1 MMYKKKL
8 IIILISISLL
18 TNLPL
23 LSDEKVFIVFDV
35 NDQIITNIDVEKESK
50 YLISLNDQLKK
61 LNPKRILDISKESAL
76 REKIKEIE
84 LLKYFDLEVKNPLI
98 EKYIENFYLRLKLN
112 NKSELSSLLDSY
124 GLSMEY
130 VQKKINIEIT
140 WNQLIY
146 EKYIDQVNI
155 DINKLKKKISKN
167 KSKAKKKK
175 YLLSE
180 IIFETD
186 NQKNLDNKV
195 IKINESIKEI
205 GFKNTANIYSVSDTA
220 KFGGE
225 IGWVEEERLSK
236 KIKQELNKLN
246 INENT
251 LPFQTGGSFM
261 ILKIDN
267 IKYEEKIINEKIQLE
282 KNIQFET
289 DKQLERF
296 SKIYYNRLKINTAIN
311 ES

>member
-8 IIILISISLL
+8 VIILISISLL

-167 KSKAKKKK
+167 KSTAKKKK

>member
-1 MMYKKKL
+1 MYKKKL
-8 IIILISISLL
+8 VTILISISLL

-61 LNPKRILDISKESAL
+61 LNPKKILDISKESAL

-84 LLKYFDLEVKNPLI
+84 LLKYFDLEAKNPLI

-130 VQKKINIEIT
+130 VQKKINIELT

-155 DINKLKKKISKN
+155 DIDKLKNKISKN
-167 KSKAKKKK
+167 KSAAKKKK

-205 GFKNTANIYSVSDTA
+205 GFKNTANIYSVSNTA

-225 IGWVEEERLSK
+225 IGWVEEGRLSK
-236 KIKQELNKLN
+236 KIKQELNKLY

-267 IKYEEKIINEKIQLE
+267 IKYEEKIVNEKIQLE

-289 DKQLERF
+289 DKQLDRF